1 MADKILDVRHVMD
14 EMVSPEGLQ
23 AGGGG
28 GGASI
33 DDFVA
38 GAGIEIM
45 PDFLT
50 ESKIQIS
57 VDPKIVEV
65 GDTFYA
71 NIDIPDDLH
80 ENHSDLVLSSDRPSL
95 YYGGTVAADE
105 AAFYDDNG
113 NTFTPAELR
122 SYMMTHAMKSIQVT
136 LRDYNY
142 KKIVIEAKYNS
153 NSGRMFNG
161 TELGTGPDL
170 VTNDQTITIGG
181 NAYKAMPI
189 YYASFTYDQIN
200 QTVDWAIH
208 GQLEAAD
215 SLIGSVIGTQSI
227 STGETVIG
235 AINTLIEAVTPTGCI
250 LPFGGSTAPSG
261 YLLCDGTEV
270 SRTTYAE
277 LYSVIGD
284 SFKGNKT
291 PTSGNF
297 CLPDLRECT
306 LKGASDTNNDTYTI
320 ETHQKIALGE
330 FLDDRVQEHTHTM
343 DGTWQINSEASGSPI
358 VSYGTNVYGTI
369 GTDYSTSN
377 PSGRSSNTTE
387 VKSVGVNYIIKA

>member
-28 GGASI
+28 GGTSI

-57 VDPKIVEV
+57 VDPSVIEV

-277 LYSVIGD
+277 LFAVIGTNFGTGD
-284 SFKGNKT
+284 GSTTFNLPDMRESVPKGAGLTGHTVGAHLDADGLAVGEFFDDQVQAHTHSNKT
-291 PTSGNF
+291 
-297 CLPDLRECT
+297 
-306 LKGASDTNNDTYTI
+306 GASIAGQAAWTMYATNQVEPATEQTNNGVT
-320 ETHQKIALGE
+320 
-330 FLDDRVQEHTHTM
+330 
-343 DGTWQINSEASGSPI
+343 
-358 VSYGTNVYGTI
+358 
-369 GTDYSTSN
+369 
-377 PSGRSSNTTE
+377 GRFGATTE

>member
-28 GGASI
+28 GGTSI

-57 VDPKIVEV
+57 VDPSVIEV

-122 SYMMTHAMKSIQVT
+122 AYMMTHAMKSIQVT
-136 LRDYNY
+136 LRDYNF
-142 KKIVIEAKYNS
+142 KKLVIEARYNS

-200 QTVDWAIH
+200 QTVDWDVH

-227 STGETVIG
+227 STGETVTG
-235 AINTLIEAVTPTGCI
+235 AINTLIDNTIPV
-250 LPFGGSTAPSG
+250 
-261 YLLCDGTEV
+261 
-270 SRTTYAE
+270 TTYASRTGVYYRNTAGTE
-277 LYSVIGD
+277 DITIGSD
-284 SFKGNKT
+284 GWYRIFTATESPGSQSNT
-291 PTSGNF
+291 AQVQ
-297 CLPDLRECT
+297 T
-306 LKGASDTNNDTYTI
+306 L
-320 ETHQKIALGE
+320 
-330 FLDDRVQEHTHTM
+330 
-343 DGTWQINSEASGSPI
+343 DGDGPICSANINANESGSK
-358 VSYGTNVYGTI
+358 
-369 GTDYSTSN
+369 
-377 PSGRSSNTTE
+377 SSE
-387 VKSVGVNYIIKA
+387 VFVPIKAGSKLKTIITGTGSIYIYKIN